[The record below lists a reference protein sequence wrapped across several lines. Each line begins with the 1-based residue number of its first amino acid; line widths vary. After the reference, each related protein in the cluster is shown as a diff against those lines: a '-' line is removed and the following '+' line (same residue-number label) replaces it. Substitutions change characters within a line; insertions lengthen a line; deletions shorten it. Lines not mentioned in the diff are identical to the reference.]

1 VDDADGDEIG
11 AIKPFLGQIK
21 FPSGFV
27 MNKALQDVLPKER
40 LRLKYA
46 WGIRN
51 QYINDEV
58 RNQLKYGEKGNTCIF
73 ITASVGVE
81 MDTKSL
87 SQTFYNVQTNDLIC
101 LSVSNDRKLA
111 ATGQMAE

>member
-51 QYINDEV
+51 QYIMTKFETNSNTVKRETLASSL
-58 RNQLKYGEKGNTCIF
+58 QL
-73 ITASVGVE
+73 
-81 MDTKSL
+81 
-87 SQTFYNVQTNDLIC
+87 
-101 LSVSNDRKLA
+101 R
-111 ATGQMAE
+111 